1 MSKDDTKDDS
11 KKVETK
17 KASNKKTEAKKEKS
31 NLVEKDEIEVFV
43 VGLVLDP
50 STNAPIVVLKDVN
63 SETCLPIWIGL
74 AEATAIASALKKVE
88 INRPMTHDL
97 LNTVIEDLDAKVIKI
112 LISDLKDNTFIA
124 SVELE
129 TNKDKTGKSAA
140 TKERKLID
148 ARPSDAIALAVRT
161 SAVIAVKE
169 KVLEQAKV
177 TLVSVDAEQQEELG
191 IMDPETN
198 KPSGDFSN
206 IDKEK
211 WEEILAEM
219 DPEDFKYKM

>member
-1 MSKDDTKDDS
+1 MSK
-11 KKVETK
+11 ETK
-17 KASNKKTEAKKEKS
+17 NDLIKE
-31 NLVEKDEIEVFV
+31 DEIEVFV

-97 LNTVIEDLDAKVIKI
+97 LNTVIQDLGAITSKI

-129 TNKDKTGKSAA
+129 IGSEIKI
-140 TKERKLID
+140 ID
-148 ARPSDAIALAVRT
+148 ARPSDAIALGVRT
-161 SAVIAVKE
+161 SAVIAVKQ

-177 TLVSVDAEQQEELG
+177 KLVSADPEEQEEFG
-191 IMDPETN
+191 IIDPETN
-198 KPSGDFSN
+198 KPAGDFN
-206 IDKEK
+206 TIEKEK

>member
-1 MSKDDTKDDS
+1 MSKE
-11 KKVETK
+11 ETK
-17 KASNKKTEAKKEKS
+17 KKKSE
-31 NLVEKDEIEVFV
+31 LVEKDEIEVFV

-97 LNTVIEDLDAKVIKI
+97 LNTVIEDLGAKAVKI
-112 LISDLKDNTFIA
+112 SISDLKDNTFIA
-124 SVELE
+124 SVEL
-129 TNKDKTGKSAA
+129 KVGKEL
-140 TKERKLID
+140 KVID

-161 SAVIAVKE
+161 KAVIAVKE

-177 TLVSVDAEQQEELG
+177 TLVSIDAEQQEELG
-191 IMDPETN
+191 IIDPVTN

-206 IDKEK
+206 IEKEK

>member
-1 MSKDDTKDDS
+1 MSKDDSKEKS
-11 KKVETK
+11 KKKVSKKEQSKKTDTK
-17 KASNKKTEAKKEKS
+17 KTKAKQEKS
-31 NLVEKDEIEVFV
+31 NLIEKDEIEVFV

-97 LNTVIEDLDAKVIKI
+97 LNAVIEELDAKAVKI
-112 LISDLKDNTFIA
+112 SISDLKDNTFIA
-124 SVELE
+124 SIELQVG
-129 TNKDKTGKSAA
+129 KDKKVNELKVGELKI
-140 TKERKLID
+140 ID

-161 SAVIAVKE
+161 NAVITIKE

-191 IMDPETN
+191 IIDPETN
-198 KPSGDFSN
+198 KPSGAVSYTHLTLPT
-206 IDKEK
+206 K
-211 WEEILAEM
+211 A
-219 DPEDFKYKM
+219 

>member
-1 MSKDDTKDDS
+1 MI
-11 KKVETK
+11 
-17 KASNKKTEAKKEKS
+17 
-31 NLVEKDEIEVFV
+31 EKDEIEVFV

-74 AEATAIASALKKVE
+74 AEATAIASSLKKVE
-88 INRPMTHDL
+88 VNRPMTHDL
-97 LNTVIEDLDAKVIKI
+97 LNTVVNQLGAKVTKI
-112 LISDLKDNTFIA
+112 LISELKDNTFIA
-124 SVELE
+124 SIEIQLGSE
-129 TNKDKTGKSAA
+129 IKQ
-140 TKERKLID
+140 ID

-177 TLVSVDAEQQEELG
+177 TLVSVSPEEGEELG
-191 IMDPETN
+191 IIDPEIT
-198 KPSGDFSN
+198 KPSGDFTN

-211 WEEILAEM
+211 WEEILSEM
-219 DPEDFKYKM
+219 DEEDFKYKM

>member
-1 MSKDDTKDDS
+1 MSKEDDKKES
-11 KKVETK
+11 KPKV
-17 KASNKKTEAKKEKS
+17 KKTTKAKTENSKFI
-31 NLVEKDEIEVFV
+31 EKDEIEVFV

-88 INRPMTHDL
+88 IDRPMTHDL
-97 LNTVIEDLDAKVIKI
+97 LNTVIEELGAKAVKI
-112 LISDLKDNTFIA
+112 SISDLKDNTFIA
-124 SVELE
+124 SVEL
-129 TNKDKTGKSAA
+129 KIGK
-140 TKERKLID
+140 EIKLID

-191 IMDPETN
+191 IMDPEVN

-219 DPEDFKYKM
+219 DAEDFKYKM